1 MLIDWFTVGAQTLN
15 FLILVWLLKRFLYKP
30 ILDAIDGREKI
41 ISKKLSD
48 ADQKNSEALKERE
61 EFQKK
66 NSVFDQQRAALLSQA
81 TTEVQAERQRLLDVA
96 RLAADTLR
104 SKQQA
109 ALQSEEQHM
118 HEAITRRTHEEV
130 FALTRKMLAD
140 LAGATLEER
149 MTEVFVKCLQA
160 LDGDAK
166 ESLIQAW
173 KTAAIKTSPEPMRVR
188 SAFVLPPA
196 QQGALQQA
204 LRDLLSAEI
213 EIEYETAP
221 DLLSGIELNLNGQK
235 LAWNMHDY
243 LEQLEKSITTNE
255 TKPVGPDNAENP
267 LSATNETPP

>member
-1 MLIDWFTVGAQTLN
+1 
-15 FLILVWLLKRFLYKP
+15 
-30 ILDAIDGREKI
+30 
-41 ISKKLSD
+41 
-48 ADQKNSEALKERE
+48 
-61 EFQKK
+61 
-66 NSVFDQQRAALLSQA
+66 
-81 TTEVQAERQRLLDVA
+81 
-96 RLAADTLR
+96 
-104 SKQQA
+104 
-109 ALQSEEQHM
+109 
-118 HEAITRRTHEEV
+118 
-130 FALTRKMLAD
+130 MLAD

-149 MTEVFVKCLQA
+149 MTEVFVKRLQA

-204 LRDLLSAEI
+204 LHDLLSAEI